1 MAEPIDFK
9 KDIEY
14 KRMQIALC
22 EIFDAGYEPEQMDD
36 HEIQFEF
43 KGSTVR
49 FYPFSGWATGKTIRD
64 GRGIKK
70 LIEQIRIF
78 K

>member
-1 MAEPIDFK
+1 MTMPFESDLK
-9 KDIEY
+9 H

-22 EIFDAGYEPEQMDD
+22 EIFDAGYEPEQINAS
-36 HEIQFEF
+36 EIQFEF
-43 KGSTVR
+43 KGSIVR

-70 LIEQIRIF
+70 LIEQI
-78 K
+78 KK